1 MTVPNFVAVLV
12 LRLRMIVDGLATL
25 YQIPAAIL
33 TAKGSG
39 LKAKAK
45 AAAQDPLLLRRGLR
59 FFRAFLPN
67 LRVSWK

>member
-12 LRLRMIVDGLATL
+12 LRLRMIADGLATL
-25 YQIPAAIL
+25 YQIPAAIR
-33 TAKGSG
+33 TVEGSG
-39 LKAKAK
+39 LEAK

>member
-12 LRLRMIVDGLATL
+12 PRLRMIADGLATL
-25 YQIPAAIL
+25 YQIPAAVL
-33 TAKGSG
+33 PAQGSG
-39 LKAKAK
+39 LKAK

-59 FFRAFLPN
+59 FVRAFLPN